1 VEFDVTLGLAPWG
14 RFDDLVDGTALLFRP
29 CQRELAAIHASEVV
43 PLLAEVEAASERG
56 WWAFGYVAYEA
67 AAGLDADLPVVATS
81 GGDGSGDKLPLAW
94 FGLCRSA
101 AEVPPVPA
109 PADGPQPYTA
119 GAWVPTWSRPAYR
132 DAFGRVKEALAA
144 GRTYQCNLT
153 TAMESSFSGDTEDL
167 YRHLIHAQRGH
178 YGAYLDL
185 GRHVIASASPELF
198 FEWAGGELR
207 TRPMKGTAPRG
218 RNTAEDARQR
228 ARLLDSPKE
237 RAENVII
244 VDLLRNDL
252 SRVAETG
259 TVAVTALLTPERYE
273 TVWQLTSDITAA
285 TGSGIGLVDVF
296 RALFPCGSVTGAP
309 KISTM
314 GLIKDLEARERGVYC
329 GAIGVVA
336 PRSARYRARFS
347 VAIRTVHVD
356 RGSRRSSYGVGS
368 GLTWSSDPDSEYDE
382 IQAKAAIL
390 HHRTADFQLLET
402 MLYIPGA
409 GIRNLGRHIGRLA
422 DSAAYFGFPL
432 SAEEARRRVLAA
444 ADGADRSRIRLLL
457 SRDGSMAAEVSAPPA
472 APDRDVRLAVD
483 LDPIDSGQAWFLHKT
498 TRRTPYAVR
507 AARHPDA
514 DDVVMVNEHGHV
526 TETTVANIAVRLDGL
541 WFTPP
546 TSDGC
551 LPGVERGR
559 LIEMGLLHERS
570 LSIADLH
577 AATAIALV
585 SSLRGWRSGCLLAAG
600 QARVS
605 ASGTGGT
612 SRAALMS
619 ASLRRNCAG

>member
-1 VEFDVTLGLAPWG
+1 M
-14 RFDDLVDGTALLFRP
+14 LFRP
-29 CQRELAAIHASEVV
+29 CERELAAIHASEVA

-67 AAGLDADLPVVATS
+67 AAGLDTALPVASTS

-101 AEVPPVPA
+101 AEVPPAPA
-109 PADGPQPYTA
+109 PADGQRSYTA
-119 GAWVPTWSRPAYR
+119 GAWVPAWSRSAYR
-132 DAFGRVKEALAA
+132 DAFVRVKDALAA
-144 GRTYQCNLT
+144 GNTYQCNLT
-153 TAMESSFSGDTEDL
+153 TMMESSFSGDTEEL
-167 YRHLIHAQRGH
+167 YRDLVHAQRGH

-198 FEWAGGELR
+198 FEWTGSELR
-207 TRPMKGTAPRG
+207 TRPMKGTASRG

-228 ARLLDSPKE
+228 AGLLESPKE

-273 TVWQLTSDITAA
+273 TVWQLTSEVTAA

-314 GLIKDLEARERGVYC
+314 GLIRDLEARDRGVYC

-336 PRSARYRARFS
+336 PRTARYRARFS

-356 RGSRRSSYGVGS
+356 RGSSRSSYGVGS
-368 GLTWSSDPDSEYDE
+368 GLTWSSDPDSEYTE

-390 HHRTADFQLLET
+390 HRRAVDFQLLET
-402 MLYIPGA
+402 MLYIPGE
-409 GIRNLGRHIGRLA
+409 GIRNLDRHIGRLA
-422 DSAAYFGFPL
+422 DSAGYFAFPL
-432 SAEEARRRVLAA
+432 SAGDARRRVLAA

-457 SRDGSMAAEVSAPPA
+457 SRDGSVTVELSAPPG
-472 APDRDVRLAVD
+472 PPGRDVRLAVD
-483 LDPIDSGQAWFLHKT
+483 PEPIDSGQPWFFHKT
-498 TRRTPYAVR
+498 TRREPYAVR

-526 TETTVANIAVRLDGL
+526 TETTVANIAVLLDGL
-541 WFTPP
+541 WITPP
-546 TSDGC
+546 VGDGC
-551 LPGVERGR
+551 LPGVERAR
-559 LIEMGLLHERS
+559 LIETGLLQERT
-570 LSIADLH
+570 LRPADLH

-585 SSLRGWRSGCLLAAG
+585 SSLRGWRNATLCPPATVQAA
-600 QARVS
+600 
-605 ASGTGGT
+605 ASPAHWNRPVDVPRD
-612 SRAALMS
+612 S
-619 ASLRRNCAG
+619 

>member
-1 VEFDVTLGLAPWG
+1 MKPPPDWMW
-14 RFDDLVDGTALLFRP
+14 R
-29 CQRELAAIHASEVV
+29 
-43 PLLAEVEAASERG
+43 
-56 WWAFGYVAYEA
+56 
-67 AAGLDADLPVVATS
+67 LPVASTS
-81 GGDGSGDKLPLAW
+81 GGGGPGDRLPLAW

-109 PADGPQPYTA
+109 RAEGQRSYTA
-119 GAWVPTWSRPAYR
+119 GAWVPTWPRPAYR
-132 DAFGRVKEALAA
+132 AAFGRVKEALAA
-144 GRTYQCNLT
+144 GNTYQCNLT
-153 TAMESSFSGDTEDL
+153 TTMESPFSGDTEEL
-167 YRHLIHAQRGH
+167 YRDLVHAQRGH
-178 YGAYLDL
+178 YGAYLDI

-218 RNTAEDARQR
+218 RNTAEDVRQR
-228 ARLLDSPKE
+228 ASLLESSKE

-273 TVWQLTSDITAA
+273 TVWQLTSEVTA
-285 TGSGIGLVDVF
+285 TIGSEIGLVDVF

-336 PRSARYRARFS
+336 PHTARYRARFS

-356 RGSRRSSYGVGS
+356 RGSSRSSYGVGS
-368 GLTWSSDPDSEYDE
+368 GLTWSSDPDSEYAE
-382 IQAKAAIL
+382 IQAKASIL
-390 HHRTADFQLLET
+390 HRRTADFQLLET
-402 MLYIPGA
+402 MLYIPGE
-409 GIRNLGRHIGRLA
+409 GIRNLDRHVARLA
-422 DSAAYFGFPL
+422 DSADYFAFLL
-432 SAEEARRRVLAA
+432 SAEDARRRVLTA

-457 SRDGSMAAEVSAPPA
+457 ARDGSMTVELSSAPT

-483 LDPIDSGQAWFLHKT
+483 LDPIDSGQPWFFHKT
-498 TRRTPYAVR
+498 THREAYAVR
-507 AARHPDA
+507 AARHPNVDE
-514 DDVVMVNEHGHV
+514 VVMVNEHGHV
-526 TETTVANIAVRLDGL
+526 TETTVANIAVRLGGL
-541 WFTPP
+541 WITPP

-551 LPGVERGR
+551 LPGVERAC
-559 LIEMGLLHERS
+559 LIETGMLQEGTLTPT
-570 LSIADLH
+570 DLH

-585 SSLRGWRSGCLLAAG
+585 SSLRGWRTAALSSP
-600 QARVS
+600 ATV
-605 ASGTGGT
+605 
-612 SRAALMS
+612 RAAAS
-619 ASLRRNCAG
+619 AAHRDRRVRRRAV